1 MKNIRNCHPR
11 ENDKEAE
18 EKRNGK
24 TKIEKEKKLSRN
36 AQTSQPKDLTK
47 NNKKSSDYK
56 GQRTKRGREKNRKKD
71 ETRRRI
77 KIIIKHSDT
86 LSIKKEKSIRSR
98 FSDYTRNLFD

>member
-47 NNKKSSDYK
+47 NNKNHPTIKDNERSAEEK
-56 GQRTKRGREKNRKKD
+56 RTERKTKLG
-71 ETRRRI
+71 EG
-77 KIIIKHSDT
+77 
-86 LSIKKEKSIRSR
+86 
-98 FSDYTRNLFD
+98 